1 VSAAAWP
8 LPPDGGRPV
17 AVRVN
22 VSARQLDDD
31 TFAGQVA
38 SCLESSGL
46 DPARLV
52 LEITESAPLRDPVVA
67 HRACRGLRDLG
78 VRVSLDDFGTGHC
91 DLVRLAQLPCDEIKV
106 DKALL
111 VGLGRGSQRFNRVCE
126 VVGLA
131 AALGLAVTVE
141 GVETRAQLAAL
152 RQLAGAADLSL
163 QGYLFGPPLP
173 LPTATLTE
181 LDGRSRQI
189 VRRDM
194 ARLRVGSV
202 PEPAPPTGCPGG
214 RPPDESTGPSPV
226 TRRQPPAPRPST
238 RPRVARTASAPS

>member
-1 VSAAAWP
+1 
-8 LPPDGGRPV
+8 
-17 AVRVN
+17 
-22 VSARQLDDD
+22 
-31 TFAGQVA
+31 
-38 SCLESSGL
+38 
-46 DPARLV
+46 
-52 LEITESAPLRDPVVA
+52 
-67 HRACRGLRDLG
+67 
-78 VRVSLDDFGTGHC
+78 
-91 DLVRLAQLPCDEIKV
+91 V
-106 DKALL
+106 DKAFL
-111 VGLGRGSQRFNRVCE
+111 VGLGPGSQRFNRVCE

-189 VRRDM
+189 VRLDM

-202 PEPAPPTGCPGG
+202 PEPTPPTGCRGG

-226 TRRQPPAPRPST
+226 TRPRPPAPRPST